1 MYINMYSGGDI
12 VNTKERRNYIENLL
26 RNSISPKKGQD
37 IAEELCVTRQVIVK
51 DIAILRAEGLDIIA
65 TPEGYLM
72 PNHEKV
78 NTQRVLPFSH
88 SRENIEDELQ
98 CVIKYGG
105 TVRDVIV
112 EHPVYGEIRAMLMIK
127 TLYDIQSFVKRVEEY
142 NAEPLLSLTKGVHLH
157 TIEAE
162 SEEIINNIVK
172 ELKSKGYLIEEY

>member
-1 MYINMYSGGDI
+1 MYINLYSGGDI

-51 DIAILRAEGLDIIA
+51 DIAILRAEGFDIIA

-112 EHPVYGEIRAMLMIK
+112 EHLFMGK
-127 TLYDIQSFVKRVEEY
+127 
-142 NAEPLLSLTKGVHLH
+142 
-157 TIEAE
+157 
-162 SEEIINNIVK
+162 
-172 ELKSKGYLIEEY
+172 

>member
-1 MYINMYSGGDI
+1 MNA
-12 VNTKERRNYIENLL
+12 KERRKYIENLL
-26 RNSISPKKGQD
+26 RNSTTPKKGQD
-37 IAEELCVTRQVIVK
+37 IAEELYVTRQVIVK
-51 DIAILRAEGLDIIA
+51 DIAILRAKGLDIIA

-72 PNHEKV
+72 PKYEKI

-98 CVIKYGG
+98 CIIKYGG

-127 TLYDIQSFVKRVEEY
+127 TLYDIQSFVKKVQEY
-142 NAEPLLSLTKGVHLH
+142 DAEPLLSLTKGVHLH

-162 SEEIINNIVK
+162 SEENIDNIVK
-172 ELKSKGYLIEEY
+172 DLKSKGYLLEEY